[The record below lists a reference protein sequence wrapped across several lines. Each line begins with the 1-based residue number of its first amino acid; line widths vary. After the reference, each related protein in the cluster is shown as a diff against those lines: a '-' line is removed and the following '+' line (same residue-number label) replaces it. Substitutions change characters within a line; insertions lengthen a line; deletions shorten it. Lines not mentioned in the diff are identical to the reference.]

1 MKRAMARRI
10 TIGPKRKGDKP
21 QTREGL
27 RRVIV
32 QTLPMDDAEL
42 LDQASEEIERALADY
57 RTLKAANDAQ
67 LTARQARVWLKRG
80 TQLLNRLERWL
91 IDVEPTVVR
100 DYVLSGA
107 RSLAAKRRRSELMR
121 PMWNEKLSEIHL
133 WQDRFNQSL
142 LFVRTDRGKP
152 ENFPLKQL
160 VRDLAKIWEKYTAL
174 SFTNTRKGQ
183 QRPRDF
189 VLAIC
194 QTIQPVPSKAQI
206 ETAVRHAVRKT
217 PGRRRG
223 RKSRSDH
230 SN

>member
-160 VRDLAKIWEKYTAL
+160 VRDLAKIWEK
-174 SFTNTRKGQ
+174 S
-183 QRPRDF
+183 P
-189 VLAIC
+189 
-194 QTIQPVPSKAQI
+194 PSRSPI
-206 ETAVRHAVRKT
+206 
-217 PGRRRG
+217 PGRGSSGRGTLSSPSARRSSLSP
-223 RKSRSDH
+223 RRLRSKPPCDML
-230 SN
+230 